1 MTKDIQDLRR
11 AIERKPAIFG
21 TTALNLRGFEIVV
34 DIGRHVVFR
43 SANPTITTPD
53 DIDTVIALLSEAQDM
68 IQTAQDDA
76 AVNRP

>member
-11 AIERKPAIFG
+11 AITRMPAIFG
-21 TTALNLRGFEIVV
+21 TTALSLNKFEIVV

-53 DIDTVIALLSEAQDM
+53 DIDTLIALLSEAKDM